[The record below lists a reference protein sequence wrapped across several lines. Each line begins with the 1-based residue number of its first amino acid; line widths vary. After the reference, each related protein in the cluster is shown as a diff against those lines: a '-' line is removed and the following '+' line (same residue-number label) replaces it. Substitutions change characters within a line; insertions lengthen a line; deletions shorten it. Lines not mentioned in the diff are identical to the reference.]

1 MRGSGLRKTDP
12 TLGSMGYHKLGLR
25 QAYRILTGK
34 SFNSACDRLQKAF
47 PQRKVSHLRAD
58 CLLLP
63 QKPSGIHPRTSQ
75 GPNQCEET
83 RLQEGSNSHRDE
95 QIAGL

>member
-12 TLGSMGYHKLGLR
+12 TLGSMGYHKLGLS
-25 QAYRILTGK
+25 QAYRTLTGK
-34 SFNSACDRLQKAF
+34 SFNSACEMQKAF
-47 PQRKVSHLRAD
+47 PQRKASHLRAD

-83 RLQEGSNSHRDE
+83 RFQEGSNSHRDE